1 MHAKNLVI
9 DKCSDRQAIKAI
21 YELLPDADGITALAF
36 VVEAVDSI
44 DFAALVV
51 TSQQEEVLLIL
62 DLVGDEQNDGLK
74 RILAAI
80 NIVT

>member
-44 DFAALVV
+44 DLPALVV
-51 TSQQEEVLLIL
+51 ASQEEKVLLEF
-62 DLVGDEQNDGLK
+62 DLVG
-74 RILAAI
+74 
-80 NIVT
+80 